1 MKWSRCLLLLLLLV
15 RVTLTPPPDD
25 VISCHLHSKTA
36 LICGTA
42 ARMVLLSGA
51 AQLQQCDSAVSVNG
65 ECSEQCPLAV
75 EPKHCSPADISVVPI
90 VLLQ

>member
-1 MKWSRCLLLLLLLV
+1 MKWSRCLLLLLLV
-15 RVTLTPPPDD
+15 RVILTPPPDD
-25 VISCHLHSKTA
+25 VISCHLHSYTA
-36 LICGTA
+36 LTCSTA

-51 AQLQQCDSAVSVNG
+51 ALLQQCDSAVSVNG